1 MLSGESGETVK
12 PRRPPDGHVARGR
25 GHPEP
30 HPGAEEV
37 FGGPLLRT
45 TATTT
50 STSTPPSATTTA
62 TATASKLSAAT
73 TVRIRR

>member
-37 FGGPLLRT
+37 LGDPLLRT
-45 TATTT
+45 TAAT
-50 STSTPPSATTTA
+50 ATTTA

-73 TVRIRR
+73 TVRIRRYLFRNSS